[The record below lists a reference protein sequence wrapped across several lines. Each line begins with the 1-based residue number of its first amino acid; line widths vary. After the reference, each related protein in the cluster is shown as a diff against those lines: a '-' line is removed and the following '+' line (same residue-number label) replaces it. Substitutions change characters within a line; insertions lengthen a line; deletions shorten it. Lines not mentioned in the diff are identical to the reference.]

1 MSAKPNKKDLA
12 DWYELCEDLEK
23 QPRKA
28 AYSSRVKNSY
38 LFHSEDK
45 AVKEMYNWMRQ
56 NDVSPIFYN
65 EGWGWRLRKD
75 WRERLESIENM

>member
-1 MSAKPNKKDLA
+1 MSSKPNKQDLA
-12 DWYELCEDLEK
+12 DWYELCEDLAK
-23 QPRKA
+23 RPRKA
-28 AYSSRVKNSY
+28 AYSSNVKNNY
-38 LFHSEDK
+38 LFLSEDK
-45 AVKEMYNWMRQ
+45 AVKAMYTWMRQ